1 MNYWAR
7 YGLEF
12 NPFSRNNRKEITV
25 ETSEYKE
32 VMYRLGILKELK
44 GFGVLTG
51 APGTGKTTVL
61 RNWIQTLDTS
71 LYKVIYISLTT
82 VTTIEFYKEMAT
94 QFGMEAHYKKT
105 QNYHLIQ
112 EAVNRLVLEKNITP
126 VVVLDEADHL
136 SSSILCDLKVIF
148 SFEMDSRD
156 RAVVLMAGLPVFN
169 NTLRLNAN
177 EPLRQR
183 LIMNYNIGRLSEED
197 GVNYIHT
204 KLEKA
209 GCHQKVFEEPA
220 ERAILNASGSAL
232 REINKICDKC
242 LLVGDSRKAELIT
255 ADLAM
260 DAINDAQLA

>member
-1 MNYWAR
+1 MNYWSR

-12 NPFSRNNRKEITV
+12 NPFGRNNRKDITV

-32 VMYRLGILKELK
+32 IMYRLGILKELK

-51 APGTGKTTVL
+51 SPGTGKTTCL
-61 RNWIQTLDTS
+61 RNWSSTLDSS

-82 VTTIEFYKEMAT
+82 VTAVEFYKEMAE
-94 QFGMEAHYKKT
+94 QFGMEPRFKKI

-112 EAVNRLVLEKNITP
+112 DAVNRLVLEKNITP
-126 VVVLDEADHL
+126 VVILDEADHL

-156 RAVVLMAGLPVFN
+156 RAIVLMSGLPIFN
-169 NTLRLNAN
+169 NTLRLNVN

-183 LIMNYNIGRLSEED
+183 LIMNYNVGRLGEED
-197 GVNYIHT
+197 GLNYIHT

-209 GCHQKVFEEPA
+209 GCHQKVFEEQA

-242 LLVGDSRKAELIT
+242 LLIGDSKRSEIIT
-255 ADLAM
+255 IDLAM